1 MAATAPISGIRSKW
15 RGWSARFAAL
25 QRREKQMVIG
35 AALFAILFGGYTFWI
50 EPAQMQST
58 RLQKTLEQQRAELAQ
73 LQTQL
78 AAMKLSADP
87 DAGNRAL
94 LAQLE
99 QELVATERDIRG
111 FDRVLVPP
119 SQAPALLQSLL
130 ARHRGL
136 SLVSLTTLAPQP
148 LVAPAAPKRG
158 EAAQPGA
165 DGAEA
170 AALPGGNIYKH
181 GIEIKLAG
189 GYHDLLAYVGELE
202 GGKQKLLWGA
212 MKLAVQKYPVSEL
225 TLTVYTL
232 SLESAW
238 LVV

>member
-1 MAATAPISGIRSKW
+1 MAVTASMSGIQAQW
-15 RGWSARFAAL
+15 HGWSNRFAAL

-35 AALFAILFGGYTFWI
+35 AVLFAILFGGYTFWI
-50 EPAQMQST
+50 EPARIQSA
-58 RLQKTLEQQRAELAQ
+58 RLKKTLEQQRAEQTQ

-78 AAMKLSADP
+78 VAMRQGADP

-94 LAQLE
+94 LAQLQ
-99 QELVATERDIRG
+99 QELVATERDIQG

-136 SLVSLTTLAPQP
+136 SLVSLTTLPPQP
-148 LVAPAAPKRG
+148 LVASPAAEGSQVSDAP
-158 EAAQPGA
+158 
-165 DGAEA
+165 
-170 AALPGGNIYKH
+170 ALPGGNIYKH

-202 GGKQKLLWGA
+202 GGKQKLLWGV

-232 SLESAW
+232 SLDSTW
-238 LVV
+238 LSV

>member
-1 MAATAPISGIRSKW
+1 MAAASSMSGIQARW

-35 AALFAILFGGYTFWI
+35 ALLFAILFGGYTFWI
-50 EPAQMQST
+50 EPARLQGA
-58 RLQKTLEQQRAELAQ
+58 RLQKTLEQQRAEQAQ

-78 AAMKLSADP
+78 TAMQQGADP
-87 DAGNRAL
+87 DAGNRAQ
-94 LAQLE
+94 LAQLQ
-99 QELVATERDIRG
+99 QELVAAERDIQG

-136 SLVSLTTLAPQP
+136 VLVSLATLPPQP
-148 LVAPAAPKRG
+148 LVAPAPAGEGKDAAP
-158 EAAQPGA
+158 
-165 DGAEA
+165 
-170 AALPGGNIYKH
+170 LPGGNIYKH

-232 SLESAW
+232 SLESTW